1 MWKKIKRCVLLWWYR
16 LWIRKGELHHS
27 LYLNSLDLNLES
39 LSKEEKEEYLIDL
52 NRRRE
57 IAHRKDLTKC

>member
-16 LWIRKGELHHS
+16 LWIREGELHHS

-39 LSKEEKEEYLIDL
+39 LSKEEKEEYFKDL

-57 IAHRKDLTKC
+57 IAHRRDH